1 VAYRPMTTMSTTD
14 IVLLIKADH
23 QAAKELLERFED
35 VEPKERAS
43 YFWEVATELV
53 RHEIAEE
60 HVVYPIIRHSS
71 PGGEAEATERITEQ
85 SAAITLLA
93 QMEKLDAASAEFSTK
108 WTTLRQSVLDHASAE
123 ESSTLPLLAEIEDA
137 ESRLALA
144 GRYEHAKAAA
154 PSHPHPHAAVSPPGN
169 LILDPVLALLD
180 KARDAVKGI

>member
-23 QAAKELLERFED
+23 RAVNDLLGTFED
-35 VEPKERAS
+35 VEPGERAS

-60 HVVYPIIRHSS
+60 HVVYPIIRHGSAA
-71 PGGEAEATERITEQ
+71 GEAEATERIAEQ

-93 QMEKLDAASAEFSTK
+93 QMEKLDAASADFSTTF
-108 WTTLRQSVLDHASAE
+108 TTLRQSVIDHASAE
-123 ESSTLPLLAEIEDA
+123 ESGTLPLLTELEDA
-137 ESRLALA
+137 ESRIALA

-154 PSHPHPHAAVSPPGN
+154 PSHPHPHAAVTPPGN